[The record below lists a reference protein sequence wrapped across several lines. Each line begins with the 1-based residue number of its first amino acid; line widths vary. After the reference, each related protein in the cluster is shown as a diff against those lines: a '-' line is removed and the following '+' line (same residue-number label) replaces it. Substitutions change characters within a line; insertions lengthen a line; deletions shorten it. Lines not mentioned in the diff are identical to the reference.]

1 MRNSGCHF
9 YVSRLRAYLDEAL
22 TATETERVR
31 DHLAGCPACQAKLE
45 AMSEVTRL
53 VRSVPA
59 EVEPPP
65 HFGPDLQVRLA
76 RLRSKQAHPLYPAS
90 RPRWSRRYS
99 LAGLTL
105 AGAVVALIFG
115 APPRI
120 GAQDLVGKVQESWR
134 QLQSYSCVF
143 VTEGV
148 VAGHPRR
155 FVQRQWFAKPD
166 LFRLET
172 NKDYPERVY
181 IQRDRVTTVIP
192 GGRWRGK
199 PLSIIRP
206 RHAREE
212 GLPFPFGAEW
222 PSSYDITMDAL
233 VRELRA
239 QQGCELL
246 GTEMVAGRLC
256 YGLKYHSQRPVDRL
270 PTHYLVWVDQESFL
284 PLKIKIYRDAENNRV
299 STAVDLQTNVMA
311 PSDTF
316 RYEPSS
322 NTFQVVGEVEP
333 FVFTLGMSTP
343 RPEQFERDPVGA
355 TRGEMER
362 RAAAVPFPVFA
373 PAALPAGYSLV
384 RVRASAGRWLDA
396 YWIDNSTGMV
406 IKLLEQPLAS
416 AGQDPEGGTIIPLD
430 DPSKPACRWH
440 ELRRPAPIQYL
451 SWDQG
456 ATRLSLAAAGL
467 NRAQALRIAGS
478 MALVGKPAPAPA
490 AILAE

>member
-1 MRNSGCHF
+1 
-9 YVSRLRAYLDEAL
+9 
-22 TATETERVR
+22 
-31 DHLAGCPACQAKLE
+31 
-45 AMSEVTRL
+45 
-53 VRSVPA
+53 VPGQ
-59 EVEPPP
+59 VEPPP
-65 HFGPDLQVRLA
+65 HFGADLQVRLA
-76 RLRSKQAHPLYPAS
+76 SLRSKPAHVRAVP

-105 AGAVVALIFG
+105 AGAVVALIF
-115 APPRI
+115 ASPPKI

-181 IQRDRVTTVIP
+181 VQRDRVTTVIP

-206 RHAREE
+206 RHEREE
-212 GLPFPFGAEW
+212 GLPFPFGSEW
-222 PSSYDITMDAL
+222 PTSYEITMDAL

-239 QQGCELL
+239 QPGCELL
-246 GTEMVAGRLC
+246 GTETVAGRLC
-256 YGLKYHSQRPVDRL
+256 YGLKYHTQRTVDRL

-284 PLKIKIYRDAENNRV
+284 PLKIKIYRDTENNRV
-299 STAVDLQTNVMA
+299 STAVDLQTNVMV

-316 RYEPSS
+316 RYEPPS
-322 NTFQVVGEVEP
+322 NTFQVFGEVEP
-333 FVFTLGMSTP
+333 FVFTLGMSTA

-355 TRGEMER
+355 TQQEMEGR
-362 RAAAVPFPVFA
+362 TAAVPFPVFA
-373 PAALPAGYSLV
+373 PAALPEGYSLV
-384 RVRASAGRWLDA
+384 RVRAAQGRWLDA

-406 IKLLEQPLAS
+406 IRLLEQPLS
-416 AGQDPEGGTIIPLD
+416 SVSRGSGEGTIIPLD
-430 DPSKPACRWH
+430 DPSKPACRWR
-440 ELRRPAPIQYL
+440 ELRRPALIQYL
-451 SWDQG
+451 TWDQG
-456 ATRLSLAAAGL
+456 LTRLSLAAAGVS
-467 NRAQALRIAGS
+467 RAQALRIAAS
-478 MALVGKPAPAPA
+478 MTPVERPGPTTASLPAH
-490 AILAE
+490 